1 MIDRCMKRIDLDI
14 GDLQAFVAVADKLS
28 FRAAAEALFISQPA
42 LSRRIDKVES
52 ALKARVLE
60 RTSRRVALTEAG
72 EQFIT
77 HARAAIDEMQL
88 AIDGLAARSA
98 HRSGLVTIAC
108 VPSVANHVLPAA
120 LKLLLEEFPGVRL
133 RVIDESGAHV
143 LQSVSESVADFGV
156 NFVGAQDA
164 DLDFNAI
171 YTERYVLAV
180 PRGHRLAKQAS
191 VAWKELR
198 EERLVSVS
206 ARSSNR
212 VLLDNALAR
221 MKDRP
226 TLACEVNHVT
236 GALAMAAGGLGLA
249 VVPDLALSGAMYPS
263 LVGVPLTHPSVSRS
277 LGLLTRRGSV
287 LHPPAQALHDILARM
302 ARKGFRS

>member
-1 MIDRCMKRIDLDI
+1 MKRIDLDI

-28 FRAAAEALFISQPA
+28 FRAAADALFISQPA

-52 ALKARVLE
+52 ALKARLIE

-72 EQFIT
+72 EHFLI
-77 HARAAIDEMQL
+77 HARAAIDEMQQ
-88 AIDGLAARSA
+88 AIDGVTARSA
-98 HRSGLVTIAC
+98 HRSGLVTVAC

-120 LKLLLEEFPGVRL
+120 IKLLMEEFPRVRV
-133 RVIDESGAHV
+133 RVIDENGAHV
-143 LQSVSESVADFGV
+143 LRCVSESAADFGV

-164 DLDFNAI
+164 DIDFKAI

-180 PRGHRLAKQAS
+180 PRAHRLARQAS

-198 EERLVSVS
+198 DERLVSVS

-221 MKDRP
+221 VKDRP
-226 TLACEVNHVT
+226 TVVCEVNHVT

-249 VVPDLALSGAMYPS
+249 VVPELAFSCALYPS
-263 LVGVPLTHPSVSRS
+263 LAGVPLTHPSVSRT
-277 LGLLTRRGSV
+277 LGLLTRRGSA
-287 LHPPAQALHDILARM
+287 LHAPAQALHDILAAM